1 MSGLSAVDF
10 TINRSNCDYNVKR
23 KNIVKENIVATQL
36 EGTWTPNMELSNV
49 LSPSWTERTE
59 NGNLTQIK

>member
-1 MSGLSAVDF
+1 MSGLSALDF
-10 TINRSNCDYNVKR
+10 TIDRSNCDYNVER
-23 KNIVKENIVATQL
+23 KIAKENIVATQL

-49 LSPSWTERTE
+49 LSPSWTERME

>member
-1 MSGLSAVDF
+1 MSGLEAVDF
-10 TINRSNCDYNVKR
+10 TIDRSNCDYNVER
-23 KNIVKENIVATQL
+23 TKENIVASQL

-49 LSPSWTERTE
+49 LSPSWTERME